1 MSTFSREHVSAIIG
15 VVISIVGALV
25 SLGQIYLEKQE
36 RQESLVYEKQLE
48 SLNNIEGSID
58 ALREFV
64 KNQKENL
71 KTSQIAI
78 KELEGEREK
87 LKPVVEADRKV
98 VDALF
103 QLQAEKQKQS
113 IWLDRA
119 GSCRLE

>member
-1 MSTFSREHVSAIIG
+1 
-15 VVISIVGALV
+15 
-25 SLGQIYLEKQE
+25 
-36 RQESLVYEKQLE
+36 LE

-119 GSCRLE
+119 FGFFIGIASSLVATLLWAYVIVFPIVIRTCE